1 LGVLRTSCGVRDIGV
16 YFLHVN
22 KVVIQLPFLLVSEES
37 ELHEAVAKK
46 GKQMK
51 QMLVTE
57 LDLTKIDGNGDFVCP
72 TCGVT
77 ISPEDESEDVYVI
90 LEEKVTDDILEEMV
104 IQCNKCSCRIRLTG
118 FSALEMG
125 TSNPE

>member
-1 LGVLRTSCGVRDIGV
+1 M
-16 YFLHVN
+16 
-22 KVVIQLPFLLVSEES
+22 P
-37 ELHEAVAKK
+37 EAATQK
-46 GKQMK
+46 GKNPK

-57 LDLTKIDGNGDFVCP
+57 LDLTKIDGNGDFPCP

-90 LEEKVTDDILEEMV
+90 LEEKVTDDVLEEMV
-104 IQCNKCSCRIRLTG
+104 IQCNKCSCRVRLTG
-118 FSALEMG
+118 FSVLEMS

>member
-1 LGVLRTSCGVRDIGV
+1 M

-22 KVVIQLPFLLVSEES
+22 KVVIHLPFLLVNEES
-37 ELHEAVAKK
+37 DLPEAATQK
-46 GKQMK
+46 GKNPK

-57 LDLTKIDGNGDFVCP
+57 MDLTKIDGNGDFLCP

-90 LEEKVTDDILEEMV
+90 LEEKVIDDVLEEMV

-118 FSALEMG
+118 FSALDAG
-125 TSNPE
+125 TPDPE

>member
-1 LGVLRTSCGVRDIGV
+1 M
-16 YFLHVN
+16 YFLHIN
-22 KVVIQLPFLLVSEES
+22 KVVIPLPFLLVNEES
-37 ELHEAVAKK
+37 ELPEAATQK
-46 GKQMK
+46 GKNPK

-57 LDLTKIDGNGDFVCP
+57 MDLTKIDGNGDFLCP

-90 LEEKVTDDILEEMV
+90 LEEKIIDDVLEEMV

-118 FSALEMG
+118 FSSLDAG
-125 TSNPE
+125 TPYPE

>member
-1 LGVLRTSCGVRDIGV
+1 M

-37 ELHEAVAKK
+37 ELTEAVAKK
-46 GKQMK
+46 GKQTK

-118 FSALEMG
+118 FSALDAG
-125 TSNPE
+125 TPDPE